1 MQLTRV
7 TSADGEENLAN
18 VDTGDSSVWLSES
31 TTHSSL
37 ESIGSSARQHLVDA
51 DDVVWVGTNA
61 EVERFLSGS
70 LDHVPVVILLS
81 DLFPPWCMYVS
92 SFHSLVGANTGS
104 LESFGAQLFVLV
116 GHQVHAH
123 GEVVD
128 ICTLAAEIEDA
139 NLWVWDTTVEA
150 RLGVRLVLAVAVA
163 TSWTASHFDG
173 IVMGGC
179 RWV

>member
-1 MQLTRV
+1 M
-7 TSADGEENLAN
+7 
-18 VDTGDSSVWLSES
+18 
-31 TTHSSL
+31 
-37 ESIGSSARQHLVDA
+37 
-51 DDVVWVGTNA
+51 
-61 EVERFLSGS
+61 
-70 LDHVPVVILLS
+70 
-81 DLFPPWCMYVS
+81 
-92 SFHSLVGANTGS
+92 
-104 LESFGAQLFVLV
+104 
-116 GHQVHAH
+116 HAH